1 MRKVQDDSGCVVDT
15 GVAEVVLS
23 YDFEVTKDRDKI
35 CIQKMLPDLIKIRDH
50 SKSIMKVR
58 ESHVRHSQGC
68 GGSH

>member
-35 CIQKMLPDLIKIRDH
+35 CIKEMLPDLIKIRDH
-50 SKSIMKVR
+50 SKSMIKG
-58 ESHVRHSQGC
+58 QGKSC
-68 GGSH
+68 PW